1 MKWTRCGVR
10 KTERPLQRQS
20 STWKTSKSFK
30 VEIEELA
37 SLLGPDDT
45 EVDFRRTLEEARD
58 ENGCAIFE
66 TFSTDGASEFLV
78 VSRSRWDKHQRR
90 LTAPCATT
98 FVCFFR
104 WKTVARGSGRAGSWM
119 ELVGQKG
126 HGSSGE
132 IPGNLRL
139 YKKVDN
145 EALERLMEPE
155 NEEVSL
161 RYIVRCSTRDGS
173 DIFQLF

>member
-1 MKWTRCGVR
+1 MQNLHSSFEEEQENFEVDQMWSAKDRTTVA
-10 KTERPLQRQS
+10 KTKQYLE
-20 STWKTSKSFK
+20 KSKSFK

-90 LTAPCATT
+90 LTAPVRQHSSA
-98 FVCFFR
+98 
-104 WKTVARGSGRAGSWM
+104 
-119 ELVGQKG
+119 
-126 HGSSGE
+126 SSGGRQWQE
-132 IPGNLRL
+132 GLEGQGVGWSSLDRKVMGVVEKYL
-139 YKKVDN
+139 ETCVHTKKWTMRPWS
-145 EALERLMEPE
+145 A
-155 NEEVSL
+155 
-161 RYIVRCSTRDGS
+161 
-173 DIFQLF
+173 